1 MLSMGSLLELSPSEV
16 TDQARGK
23 RRNLFIF
30 PAFWLDVL
38 CDLPEQEET
47 ILHVLAQLNMGSL
60 SKMEEASPS

>member
-38 CDLPEQEET
+38 PEQEET